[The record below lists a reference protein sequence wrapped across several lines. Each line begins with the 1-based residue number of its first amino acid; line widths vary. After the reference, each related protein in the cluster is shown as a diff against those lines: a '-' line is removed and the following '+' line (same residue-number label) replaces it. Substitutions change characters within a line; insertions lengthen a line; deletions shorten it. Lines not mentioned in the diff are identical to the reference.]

1 MQAMHVRQNQQEKAL
16 LCPHPA
22 HGPCGSQ
29 REAEPARRR
38 RGVELDARGQ
48 AEADKQARHHARQTA
63 QDEHEFRLEGRL
75 PQLLC
80 VRLVQQAAVGPRAR
94 MEGRGLGDVG
104 RREQPRSLLGTRL
117 RRRVRFLDT

>member
-63 QDEHEFRLEGRL
+63 QAVPFSFQPTRVGL
-75 PQLLC
+75 P
-80 VRLVQQAAVGPRAR
+80 AFSTEPAT
-94 MEGRGLGDVG
+94 LGSVERPTVSG
-104 RREQPRSLLGTRL
+104 ILASSLHLPA
-117 RRRVRFLDT
+117 F